1 MIPVDENKFKD
12 EHEYISKIESEKYL
26 YNSKSNKF
34 KEDLKKCELTNFNLL
49 YWLENPKNK
58 EIVKHRFLWILFGI
72 TELKSGNSY
81 YLEKIKNSF
90 STEKNIIFLSF
101 QHLVA
106 GDPILAVWVSN
117 EPEKILKIFEGVCN
131 EIISDFFPVFPG
143 KSNRC
148 CIKISGFPVYE
159 DLAEL
164 RKIKI
169 NSLVKI
175 KGIVISKTD
184 LSPNLSFFKLICMI
198 CSEIQKDTFSNLND
212 QKKIFILCFNC
223 KSKGPFSVYWCKNIN
238 KKFQKIFIQ
247 ELPSQTLT
255 EKIPFSIEVLLK
267 ERFVNCVKI
276 GEEIEVT
283 GILKY
288 NLNIENVSNFSLPLF
303 SMFIDANNLEK
314 SNKAFNLLNFSKLDE
329 IKIRKFS
336 QKSNLLL
343 SFITFFC
350 PSIYGQFDAKLALIL
365 CIFGNKDGQINKNLN
380 IRKNIN
386 ILITGDSKTGK
397 TTMLKFIDN
406 LGFKSYYISGEGVT
420 LKGLSFSNFENF
432 KNNGLLGENG
442 IMALADK
449 GFCIIDGL
457 EKINSQERILF
468 GEIFQN
474 GHLVNENYKTMNKK
488 NHLFSL
494 TASINPKSNFYQ
506 KNLSLK
512 ENIEIDEKFINYFD
526 LVCIMKDKSDISL
539 DEKVGYS
546 VLNSNF
552 YYHPNFSEKKLGKM
566 INFEKKKKL
575 IDPDFFMKYSFF
587 ALKNLRPNLK
597 DINHELI
604 SNLYVSFRKE
614 SVFEG
619 GIKISLLNLES
630 IFRLIESSA
639 RLHLREFANAEDFSV
654 GLFTF
659 IHSFVKIQPVSIS
672 KVLKLKYRFLIL
684 YLIKKISEKN
694 QNWKTYF
701 HL

>member
-1 MIPVDENKFKD
+1 MISIDEIKFKD
-12 EHEYISKIESEKYL
+12 EHKFITKIESEKYSHIS
-26 YNSKSNKF
+26 NSTKY
-34 KEDLKKCELTNFNLL
+34 KENLKKLEAINFNLL
-49 YWLENPKNK
+49 KWLKNPKNK
-58 EIVKHRFLWILFGI
+58 EIVKHRFLCILFGI

-90 STEKNIIFLSF
+90 SNGKKIIFLSF

-106 GDPILAVWVSN
+106 GDPILAIWVAT
-117 EPEKILKIFEGVCN
+117 EPEKILKIFAGVCN
-131 EIISDFFPVFPG
+131 EIITDFFPVFPDN
-143 KSNRC
+143 SNRC
-148 CIKISGFPVYE
+148 CIRISGLPVYE
-159 DLAEL
+159 DLSDL

-175 KGIVISKTD
+175 KGIVIFKTD
-184 LSPNLSFFKLICMI
+184 LFPNLSFFKLICMI
-198 CSEIQKDTFSNLND
+198 CSEIQKDIFSNLND
-212 QKKIFILCFNC
+212 QKKLFILCFNC

-267 ERFVNCVKI
+267 ERFVNSVKI

-288 NLNIENVSNFSLPLF
+288 NLNTENISNFSLPLF

-329 IKIRKFS
+329 IRIRKFS

-343 SFITFFC
+343 RFINFFC

-365 CIFGNKDGQINKNLN
+365 CIFGNKKSQKNKILN

-386 ILITGDSKTGK
+386 VLITGDSKTGK

-420 LKGLSFSNFENF
+420 LKGLTISNIDNF

-442 IMALADK
+442 ILALADQ

-457 EKINSQERILF
+457 EKINNKERILF
-468 GEIFQN
+468 GEILQN
-474 GHLVNENYKTMNKK
+474 GHLINENNKSMNKK
-488 NHLFSL
+488 RHLFSL
-494 TASINPKSNFYQ
+494 TASINPKSSFYQ
-506 KNLSLK
+506 NDLSLK

-552 YYHPNFSEKKLGKM
+552 YYHPNFSEKKLEK
-566 INFEKKKKL
+566 IIKFEKKRKA
-575 IDPDFFMKYSFF
+575 IDPDLFMKYSLF
-587 ALKNLRPNLK
+587 ALKNLKPNLK
-597 DINHELI
+597 YINHELI

-614 SVFEG
+614 TVFEG
-619 GIKISLLNLES
+619 GIKISLINLES
-630 IFRLIESSA
+630 IFRLIESST
-639 RLHLREFANAEDFSV
+639 RIHLREFATTEDFSI

-659 IHSFVKIQPVSIS
+659 INSFLKIQPFSIS
-672 KVLKLKYRFLIL
+672 KVLKLKYKFLIL
-684 YLIKKISEKN
+684 YLVKKISKKN
-694 QNWKTYF
+694 QNWNNYF